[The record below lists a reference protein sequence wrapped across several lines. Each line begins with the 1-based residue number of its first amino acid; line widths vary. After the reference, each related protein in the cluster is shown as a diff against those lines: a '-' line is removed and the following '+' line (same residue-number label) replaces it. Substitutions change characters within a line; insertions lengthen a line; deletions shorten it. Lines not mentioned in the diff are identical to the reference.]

1 MGREGKKFQFGAME
15 LIKMQM
21 YKGFQYNL
29 TYNPLP
35 MNI

>member
-1 MGREGKKFQFGAME
+1 MGRIEKKFQFGAVE
-15 LIKMQM
+15 PIKMQM

-29 TYNPLP
+29 TYNPVP